1 MLTNITTVGRAFL
14 QRLYLWAITSHE
26 GIATRTGNLAE
37 LALDREQWAEAESLA
52 RAALALAEKVGRQE
66 LIASDCHRLA
76 QALLKKSRGADWQS
90 ALQEALSMSRRAVE
104 IFTRLKS
111 PNLQEAQEL
120 LAEIEKAV
128 NE

>member
-1 MLTNITTVGRAFL
+1 M
-14 QRLYLWAITSHE
+14 
-26 GIATRTGNLAE
+26 
-37 LALDREQWAEAESLA
+37 
-52 RAALALAEKVGRQE
+52 
-66 LIASDCHRLA
+66 IASDCHRLA

-104 IFTRLKS
+104 IYTRLRH
-111 PNLQEAQEL
+111 PELQSAQET